1 MIHSA
6 CLRSFPA
13 GQAYFSIRSGRVH
26 GHTTSNHT
34 GFPRWAAASTRM
46 GMSGRPGQVP
56 SQAARASAKKGGT
69 HFGSTAR
76 RAPGSSRASA
86 SRGDQS
92 GAAGAVPRRRPRAA
106 TGTW

>member
-46 GMSGRPGQVP
+46 GTSGRPGQVP
-56 SQAARASAKKGGT
+56 SHAARASAKKGGT

-76 RAPGSSRASA
+76 RAPASSRASA

-92 GAAGAVPRRRPRAA
+92 GAVGAFASAPPSSC